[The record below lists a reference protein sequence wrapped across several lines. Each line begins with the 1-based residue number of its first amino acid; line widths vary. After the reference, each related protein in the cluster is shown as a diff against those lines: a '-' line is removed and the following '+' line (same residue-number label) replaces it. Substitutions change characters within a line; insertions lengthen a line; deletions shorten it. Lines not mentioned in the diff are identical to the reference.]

1 MAETATIARPY
12 AEAVFRLADDAG
24 KLAEWSAMLG
34 NLSAV
39 AADGNVRG
47 AINDPNLSP
56 AKVSGLFISILAGT
70 LTGEAENLVRVL
82 AENRRLEVLPE
93 IRTQFEALRNER
105 ERVVDADIYTAFEL
119 DDSQIAQLVA
129 GLEHKTGRKVKARVE
144 LAKDLIGGVRI
155 VIGDKVIDAS
165 ARAQL
170 AALESALKA

>member
-1 MAETATIARPY
+1 M
-12 AEAVFRLADDAG
+12 LA
-24 KLAEWSAMLG
+24 

-39 AADGNVRG
+39 AADDKVRV

-70 LTGEAENLVRVL
+70 LAGEAENFVRVL

-93 IRTQFEALRNER
+93 IRTQYEALRNER
-105 ERVVDADIYTAFEL
+105 ESVVDADIYTAFEL
-119 DDSQIAQLVA
+119 DDSQVAQLVT
-129 GLEHKTGRKVKARVE
+129 GLERKTGHKVKARVE

>member
-24 KLAEWSAMLG
+24 RLADWSAMLG
-34 NLSAV
+34 NLAAV
-39 AADGNVRG
+39 AADSGVRS
-47 AINDPNLSP
+47 AIKDPNLSP
-56 AKVSGLFISILAGT
+56 AKVAGLFIAVLAGR
-70 LTGEAENLVRVL
+70 LSGEAENFVRVL

-93 IRTQFEALRNER
+93 ICVQYEALRNER
-105 ERVVDADIYTAFEL
+105 ESVVDADIYTAFEL
-119 DDSQIAQLVA
+119 DNSQVAQLVG
-129 GLEHKTGRKVKARVE
+129 GLERKTGRKVKARVQLDKE
-144 LAKDLIGGVRI
+144 LIGGVKI